1 MANLEPD
8 SASGKRSKFGE
19 FPTASKIGRDT
30 AKPGGEKDWKEIQ
43 NSTFMNW
50 SNYIIASDGYEEKKV
65 NDLLLDFSNGVNLV
79 ELVNHLAKPR
89 GIKDYVK
96 NPKTEF
102 QKLDNLYK
110 ALNFI
115 QKDEGI
121 KLVGIG
127 ELIKLH
133 RGQR

>member
-1 MANLEPD
+1 MANLEPN
-8 SASGKRSKFGE
+8 SAEGKRSKYGDI
-19 FPTASKIGRDT
+19 PTVSTIRRET
-30 AKPGGEKDWKEIQ
+30 ANPGAEKDWKEIQ
-43 NSTFMNW
+43 SSTFANW
-50 SNYIIASDGYEEKKV
+50 SNYIIGQQGADSSKV

-127 ELIKLH
+127 ELN
-133 RGQR
+133 

>member
-1 MANLEPD
+1 MADLHPD
-8 SASGKRSKFGE
+8 SASGKRTKFGE
-19 FPTASKIGRDT
+19 LPTASKIGRDT
-30 AKPGGEKDWKEIQ
+30 ARPGTEKDWKEIQ

-50 SNYIIASDGYEEKKV
+50 SNYIIGSEETESSKV
-65 NDLLLDFSNGVNLV
+65 NDLLMDFSNGVNLV
-79 ELVNHLAKPR
+79 ELVNHLASPR

-127 ELIKLH
+127 KFAN
-133 RGQR
+133 

>member
-1 MANLEPD
+1 MAGLDPN
-8 SASGKRSKFGE
+8 SAAAKRSHLI
-19 FPTASKIGRDT
+19 PTLSAIEKET
-30 AKPGGEKDWKEIQ
+30 AKPGQEKDWKEIQ
-43 NSTFMNW
+43 SNTFKNW
-50 SNYIIASDGYEEKKV
+50 SNYIIADQSEDLKV
-65 NDLLLDFSNGVNLV
+65 NDLLMDFSTGVNLIQ
-79 ELVNHLAKPR
+79 LVNHLANPR

-127 ELIKLH
+127 KY
-133 RGQR
+133 